1 MRFVSPL
8 RACGTVFNC
17 GKERENLPQRRDLQ
31 KDDACVMK
39 IQTREGC
46 KVVDLSGAERVVIIG
61 GGQAAAQACASL
73 RLFGFQGTITL
84 IGEEAA
90 LPYQRP
96 PLSKAYMKG
105 ELAEERLYFKPAA
118 WYEDQNIETIL
129 SMRAIKIDRSAQT
142 VELDHGAIIPYDALI
157 MATGSRPRALPVEG
171 SDLDG
176 VFDLRDLADV
186 ERIRPRMIAGRKMV
200 IVGAGYIGL
209 EASAVARQMGLNVTV
224 LEMEE
229 RVLARVTSPIM
240 SAFFTEEHT
249 RQGANI
255 RTGARL
261 SSLRGTDGKVTTA
274 ILADGTE
281 LDADIVLVGIGILP
295 NTELAEAAG
304 IACSNG
310 ILTDRDA
317 RTNDPRVF
325 AAGDCAARPLVHY
338 GRKGRLESVHNAI
351 EQGKLAAAAIMGRPR
366 PAEDCPWFWS
376 DQYDLKLQIAGLSQG
391 YDETVVRGDPAD
403 RKFAVFYLQ
412 NGKLIAV
419 DAINSPPEFL
429 ASKKLIMTG
438 ARLAPETLSDTS
450 QSMKDIAA
458 TAV

>member
-1 MRFVSPL
+1 
-8 RACGTVFNC
+8 
-17 GKERENLPQRRDLQ
+17 
-31 KDDACVMK
+31 
-39 IQTREGC
+39 
-46 KVVDLSGAERVVIIG
+46 VDLSGAEKVVIIG

-73 RLFGFQGTITL
+73 RLFSFQGAITL
-84 IGEEAA
+84 VGEEAA

-118 WYEDQNIETIL
+118 WYEDQNIDTVL
-129 SMRAIKIDRSAQT
+129 SVRATKIDRSAQT
-142 VELDHGAIIPYDALI
+142 VELEHGGSVDYDALI
-157 MATGSRPRALPVEG
+157 IATGSRPRALPVEG
-171 SDLDG
+171 ADLDG

-186 ERIRPRMIAGRKMV
+186 ERIRPRMISGQKMV

-209 EASAVARQMGLNVTV
+209 EAAAVARQMGLDVTV
-224 LEMEE
+224 LEMED

-240 SAFFTEEHT
+240 SQFFTDEHT
-249 RQGANI
+249 RQGADI

-261 SSLRGTDGKVTTA
+261 ASLKGADGKVSQA
-274 ILADGTE
+274 VLADGSE

-295 NTELAEAAG
+295 NVELAEEAG

-310 ILTDRDA
+310 ILTDQDA

-351 EQGKLAAAAIMGRPR
+351 EQGKLSAAAIMGKPR
-366 PAEDCPWFWS
+366 PTEDCPWFWS

-391 YDETVVRGDPAD
+391 YDETVVRGDPEE

-438 ARLAPETLSDTS
+438 ARLAPETLRDTS
-450 QSMKDIAA
+450 KSMKEIAA
-458 TAV
+458 AAV

>member
-1 MRFVSPL
+1 M
-8 RACGTVFNC
+8 
-17 GKERENLPQRRDLQ
+17 
-31 KDDACVMK
+31 
-39 IQTREGC
+39 
-46 KVVDLSGAERVVIIG
+46 DLSGAEKVVIIG

-73 RLFGFQGTITL
+73 RLFSFQGAITL
-84 IGEEAA
+84 VGEEAA

-118 WYEDQNIETIL
+118 WYEDQNIDTVL
-129 SMRAIKIDRSAQT
+129 SVRATKIDRSAQT
-142 VELDHGAIIPYDALI
+142 VELEHGGSVDYDALI
-157 MATGSRPRALPVEG
+157 IATGSRPRALPVEG
-171 SDLDG
+171 ADLDG

-186 ERIRPRMIAGRKMV
+186 ERIRPRMISGQKMV

-209 EASAVARQMGLNVTV
+209 EAAAVARQMGLDVTV
-224 LEMEE
+224 LEMED

-240 SAFFTEEHT
+240 SQFFTDEHT
-249 RQGANI
+249 RQGADI

-261 SSLRGTDGKVTTA
+261 ASLKGADGKVSQA
-274 ILADGTE
+274 VLADGSE

-295 NTELAEAAG
+295 NVELAEEAG

-310 ILTDRDA
+310 ILTDQDA

-351 EQGKLAAAAIMGRPR
+351 EQGKLSAAAIMGKPR
-366 PAEDCPWFWS
+366 PTEDCPWFWS

-391 YDETVVRGDPAD
+391 YDETVVRGDPEE

-438 ARLAPETLSDTS
+438 ARLAPETLRDTS
-450 QSMKDIAA
+450 KSMKEIAA
-458 TAV
+458 AAV